1 MTNTKLLDFSV
12 NIAEMSRMR
21 QFLQNVAAEADFTDR
36 QTKELRLA
44 VEEAVANVVDYSG
57 ATIMR
62 LSAIIGETAA
72 SIIITD
78 DGKPFDPTQVPP
90 PDFSMQPEDR
100 PAGGL
105 GITYMRSMTDE
116 MTYRRQEGMNI
127 LTLTK
132 KRKK

>member
-36 QTKELRLA
+36 QTKELRMA

-57 ATIMR
+57 ATMMR